1 MNAGPDPE
9 LATATEQAGFR
20 LRRFEVYNW
29 GTFHQRVWRM
39 QPHGANM
46 LLTGDIGSGK
56 STLVDALTTLLVPFN
71 KISYNKAA
79 GADAR
84 ERSLRTYVLGHFK
97 SERGDTGLSARAVAL
112 RDLLG
117 AARRVP

>member
-1 MNAGPDPE
+1 
-9 LATATEQAGFR
+9 
-20 LRRFEVYNW
+20 
-29 GTFHQRVWRM
+29 
-39 QPHGANM
+39 
-46 LLTGDIGSGK
+46 

-112 RDLLG
+112 RDQHSYSVLLG
-117 AARRVP
+117 EFHNEGYDETVT